1 MIRKELLP
9 IISNKKI
16 AHESYELILESEN
29 ISSSA
34 VPGQFLH
41 LSIRNHTLR
50 RPLSIAAVDKKNHT
64 VTLLYKLVGTG
75 TEDLITYDK
84 NEKIDVLGPGGKGFV
99 IEDLNEN
106 DKVLL
111 IGGGIGV
118 PPLHFLAQKL
128 SEKNVK
134 MTMVLGFLSKEYMFY
149 EKEFNELGHTII
161 ATDDGSYGEKGRVTD
176 VDLSQHDFKH
186 YYSCGPLP
194 MLKAVKEK
202 YEHIDGFLS
211 FEERFGCG
219 VGACFACVIPTKDE
233 AGYKKICQ
241 DGPVFSSKEVL
252 I

>member
-1 MIRKELLP
+1 MIRKEILP
-9 IISNKKI
+9 IMSNKKI
-16 AHESYELILESEN
+16 AHESYELVLKSEY
-29 ISSSA
+29 ISSCA

-50 RPLSIAAVDKKNHT
+50 RPLSIAAVDQANQT
-64 VTLLYKLVGTG
+64 VTLLYKVVGSG
-75 TEDLITYDK
+75 TEDLITYS
-84 NEKIDVLGPGGKGFV
+84 ESEEMDVLGPSGNGFV
-99 IEDLNEN
+99 IDDVTEN
-106 DKVLL
+106 DEVLL

-128 SEKNVK
+128 AEKKVK
-134 MTMVLGFLSKEYMFY
+134 MTMVLGFLSKEYKFY
-149 EKEFNELGHTII
+149 EEEFKNLGHTII
-161 ATDDGSYGEKGRVTD
+161 ATDDGSYGEEGRVTD
-176 VDLSQHDFKH
+176 VDLSEYNFKH

-202 YEHIDGFLS
+202 YTDISGFLS

-219 VGACFACVIPTKDE
+219 VGACFACVIPTKDD

-241 DGPVFSSKEVL
+241 DGPVFSSEEVL

>member
-1 MIRKELLP
+1 MIRKEILP
-9 IISNKKI
+9 IVSNKQI
-16 AHESYELILESEN
+16 AHESYELILKSEY
-29 ISSSA
+29 ISSHA
-34 VPGQFLH
+34 IPGQFLNV
-41 LSIRNHTLR
+41 SIRNHTLR
-50 RPLSIAAVDKKNHT
+50 RPLSIAAVDQTNDT
-64 VTLLYKLVGTG
+64 VTLLYKVVGLG
-75 TEDLITYDK
+75 TKDLIAY
-84 NEKIDVLGPGGKGFV
+84 NENEELDVLGPSGNGFALD
-99 IEDLNEN
+99 DLEAN
-106 DKVLL
+106 DEVLL

-128 SEKNVK
+128 AERQVK

-149 EKEFNELGHTII
+149 EAEFKELGHTII

-176 VDLSQHDFKH
+176 VDLSNHDFKH

-202 YEHIDGFLS
+202 YANMSGFLS

-219 VGACFACVIPTKDE
+219 VGACFACVIPTKDD

-241 DGPVFSSKEVL
+241 NGPVFSSEEVL

>member
-1 MIRKELLP
+1 MIRKEVLP
-9 IISNKKI
+9 IVSNKQI
-16 AHESYELILESEN
+16 AHESYELVLKSEY

-34 VPGQFLH
+34 IPGQFLH
-41 LSIRNHTLR
+41 VSIRNHTLR
-50 RPLSIAAVDKKNHT
+50 RPLSIAAVDQINDT
-64 VTLLYKLVGTG
+64 VTLLYKVVGSG
-75 TEDLITYDK
+75 TSDLITY
-84 NEKIDVLGPGGKGFV
+84 NENDELDVLGPSGNGFV
-99 IEDLNEN
+99 LDDLEKN
-106 DKVLL
+106 DEVLL

-128 SEKNVK
+128 AQKQVK

-149 EKEFNELGHTII
+149 EAEFKALGHTII
-161 ATDDGSYGEKGRVTD
+161 ATDNGSYGEKGRVTD
-176 VDLSQHDFKH
+176 VDLSDYNFKH

-202 YEHIDGFLS
+202 YAHLSGFLS

-219 VGACFACVIPTKDE
+219 VGACFACVIPTKDD

-241 DGPVFSSKEVL
+241 NGPVFSSEEVL

>member
-16 AHESYELILESEN
+16 AHESYELVLESEY
-29 ISSSA
+29 ISSTA

-64 VTLLYKLVGTG
+64 VTLLYKLVGKG
-75 TEDLITYDK
+75 TEDLITYDT

-99 IEDLNEN
+99 IDDLTEN
-106 DKVLL
+106 DEVLL

-134 MTMVLGFLSKEYMFY
+134 MTMVLGFLSKEYLFY
-149 EKEFNELGHTII
+149 EKEFTELGHTII

-176 VDLSQHDFKH
+176 VDLSQFNFKH

-202 YEHIDGFLS
+202 YSHIDGFLS

-219 VGACFACVIPTKDE
+219 VGACFACVIPTKDD